1 MPFSIAIDGPAGA
14 GKSTIAKKIAEKK
27 NLTYIDTG
35 AMYRACALKAIRLG
49 LSCSD
54 SDSVGRMMKDTRIE
68 FKAGSGGERKIF
80 LDGEDVSGLIRSP
93 EVSKGASDISALV
106 PVRLSMAELQRD
118 MAKGLDVI
126 LDGRDIGTYV
136 LPDAELK
143 IYLTASADERT
154 RRRLEEMRNRGDDS
168 STMEEVRRDIDY
180 RDRNDSRR
188 ELAPLRKA
196 DDAVEIDTTGL
207 SIDQVVN
214 EVIALMVQR
223 CL

>member
-1 MPFSIAIDGPAGA
+1 MPFAIAIDGPAGA
-14 GKSTIAKKIAEKK
+14 GKSTIAKRIAEKK
-27 NLTYIDTG
+27 DLIYIDTG

-54 SDSVGRMMKDTRIE
+54 PENVGKMMKNTRIE
-68 FKAGSGGERKIF
+68 FSAGKDGERKII

-106 PVRLSMAELQRD
+106 PVRLSMAELQRE
-118 MAKGLDVI
+118 MAKGLNVI

-143 IYLTASADERT
+143 IYLTASADERA
-154 RRRLEEMRNRGDDS
+154 RRRFAEMTGRGGTPVTLED
-168 STMEEVRRDIDY
+168 VRKDIEY

-196 DDAVEIDTTGL
+196 DDAVEIDTTGS
-207 SIDQVVN
+207 SIDQVV
-214 EVIALMVQR
+214 EKIISLMVER